1 MTHTRSV
8 TCYAGWPLT
17 WKSQGTLKLVAWDS
31 DNYFTVGC
39 CKCET
44 RQQMKSTWV
53 ILPTVSSVCA
63 SWLWH
68 CSLSLCL
75 LHGYYSHRG
84 TTHTHTHL
92 MALWLGLPGWAGTRK
107 VKPIWILLK
116 QETVSG
122 SGIRWAICKSAPRSR
137 QITMPATHRSLFYRP
152 DALPVAQPTVSKHWR
167 QATGALLN
175 THKQTRR
182 HEYGDNR
189 KMATFG
195 CHASRYLSVLCLWL
209 QLISVAHDR
218 PMLMRRK
225 EAKNYGTKKTVE
237 GRLVPGERCLI
248 IEDVVTSGSSVLE
261 TAEVLGCLSVYLAS
275 AFIAALS
282 SQLTATL
289 SAECSHEAC
298 LLDISFM
305 VCDNTRSHVTS
316 NDVQCTHCMHQSL
329 CYIDS

>member
-1 MTHTRSV
+1 MLCRVTTHLENSGKVKISCLRQWQLFHSWMLQVWNSPTNEIYMSDSPACVKCVCILAVALRS
-8 TCYAGWPLT
+8 
-17 WKSQGTLKLVAWDS
+17 Q
-31 DNYFTVGC
+31 
-39 CKCET
+39 
-44 RQQMKSTWV
+44 
-53 ILPTVSSVCA
+53 SVCCMA
-63 SWLWH
+63 ITATGAL
-68 CSLSLCL
+68 
-75 LHGYYSHRG
+75 
-84 TTHTHTHL
+84 HTHTHL

-122 SGIRWAICKSAPRSR
+122 SGIRWAICKSASRSR
-137 QITMPATHRSLFYRP
+137 QITTPTPHRSVFYRP

-209 QLISVAHDR
+209 QLLSVAHDR

-237 GRLVPGERCLI
+237 GCVVPGERCLI

>member
-1 MTHTRSV
+1 
-8 TCYAGWPLT
+8 
-17 WKSQGTLKLVAWDS
+17 
-31 DNYFTVGC
+31 
-39 CKCET
+39 
-44 RQQMKSTWV
+44 
-53 ILPTVSSVCA
+53 
-63 SWLWH
+63 
-68 CSLSLCL
+68 
-75 LHGYYSHRG
+75 
-84 TTHTHTHL
+84 
-92 MALWLGLPGWAGTRK
+92 
-107 VKPIWILLK
+107 
-116 QETVSG
+116 
-122 SGIRWAICKSAPRSR
+122 
-137 QITMPATHRSLFYRP
+137 
-152 DALPVAQPTVSKHWR
+152 
-167 QATGALLN
+167 
-175 THKQTRR
+175 
-182 HEYGDNR
+182 
-189 KMATFG
+189 MATFG

-316 NDVQCTHCMHQSL
+316 NDVQCTHCVHQSL
-329 CYIDS
+329 YYIDS